1 MRLVLISDTH
11 DCHPAV
17 PEGDVLIH
25 AGDFACGDDLAS
37 LRRDIAW
44 LKSLPHRVK
53 ILVKGNHDLVL
64 NCRKDGAELLR
75 PIHLLEDSS
84 VEIDG
89 INFYGVAW
97 KSAPNIPAGT
107 DVVISHEPCHGI
119 LDAGMGSPVL
129 RRAVISARPRLF
141 VAGHVHGA
149 RGHAVIEEVDF
160 YNATL
165 DVPTNDVVEAMSHSV
180 TLPAEQPWV
189 HELEITGSRR

>member
-1 MRLVLISDTH
+1 VKIVAISDTH
-11 DCHPAV
+11 DNHPVV
-17 PEGDVLIH
+17 PDGDVLIH
-25 AGDFACGDDLAS
+25 AGDFACGDDLSS

-44 LKSLPHRVK
+44 LKSLPHQVK

-64 NCRKDGAELLR
+64 NCRKDAAELLR

-84 VEIDG
+84 IEING
-89 INFYGVAW
+89 VTFYGVAW

-129 RRAVISARPRLF
+129 RRAVLSAHPQLF

-149 RGHAVIEEVDF
+149 RGHVVVDGIHF

-165 DVPTNDVVEAMSHSV
+165 DAPTTDVVEAMSH
-180 TLPAEQPWV
+180 TIKLPAVQPWV
-189 HELEITGSRR
+189 HTLEVL